1 MTSLSLFTFLH
12 WRSKWQPT
20 PVFLPGESQGKGSLV
35 GCYLWDR
42 TESDMTE
49 ATKQQQEQHMYEL
62 LQLAHVGTRKLH
74 LGPMH
79 GVAEG
84 DKAETIKD
92 KSDSLPVLALMGR
105 TILAAFK
112 GHDN

>member
-1 MTSLSLFTFLH
+1 MWVL
-12 WRSKWQPT
+12 
-20 PVFLPGESQGKGSLV
+20 ES
-35 GCYLWDR
+35 Y
-42 TESDMTE
+42 T
-49 ATKQQQEQHMYEL
+49 
-62 LQLAHVGTRKLH
+62 
-74 LGPMH
+74 LGPCMH